1 MLETYDIIVNQFN
14 NLKHINTLTEN
25 IYSNIA
31 YQTKSLAF
39 QYNEVI
45 EEKDNII
52 MNDIE
57 TKYRVCL
64 NLYDDIADNIVKI
77 TIEYE
82 SLVIE
87 KDLLLLN
94 VGNVIDTSIY
104 NDLEKRIIDIVVI
117 YNEYVEKYNI
127 ISKQLNDLHIIY
139 TQIINRIQPNLYTD
153 GPIILPEKYNY
164 LAKKIHTIVETYNN
178 ALDLYNSMLI
188 SNLNLMKIK
197 TREIE
202 DNILALN
209 IIINKESSVYSIRLF
224 SVLLNIFIKHYRFMT
239 YNEKLENLSVIQREY
254 LNYLKNINVINKAF
268 IISHLHPIYIS
279 PLLLLPNTSETIIL
293 KDNIISLRKIS
304 TYYATIAPDF
314 IQFNVK
320 LLTPNIRNNLLPSVP
335 DLFKTTYDGTLYFYP
350 DYRNK
355 TYEIEV
361 EAYSMLVSQM
371 KYKFIVVENGFPSIK
386 PIDFIDSNIRLGNL
400 NNNTFNLNLRNYYS
414 DSNILF
420 MVSNI
425 SETLSN
431 LTYDDIYTYKGSFN
445 ENCNIPSVTDN
456 IIITPYLKG
465 YPVLYEEYSNTP
477 VTLSI
482 TTSPKITYDTF
493 TFNFTDRSPYTY
505 DLTQINEWYINV
517 QDVQDVQDVSIVS
530 IEYVNN
536 TRKNLKNPDVPT
548 IAKDPNSNVLYI
560 YPDYRNGTYNVNI
573 IIETLN
579 DYALKNIIEMEI
591 TEGPVPKPIRNVRNL
606 LLEHLLIKETLVF
619 NANNY
624 FSTNTNELLTY
635 DYSVSNIYDH
645 VNNVK
650 LNTLPY
656 NTFNITSSNL
666 RFTPDY
672 RNISYDLYVYAI
684 DSVYDVRSDGNLI
697 LNIREDKIL
706 NKIDELYNQYDLGND
721 IMTIDIYDHLKLPVG
736 QELRYKNGL
745 HYSVS
750 VDKDLRKSRKT
761 GSEAIYITDGILY
774 IDPDFRNDSYNVTV
788 FIEAYEFVKV
798 DSTYFTFSVS
808 EVIAPYPLITNN
820 NILIQN
826 IVNNTS
832 YNNITKTIYINEL
845 TIFNTSI
852 NLDLFFTNDINY
864 SKTQYSIT
872 DSEYYT
878 INNNT
883 LVIKPNVRD
892 ISYTF
897 SILATDSTYGVY
909 KSESNL
915 LNIEVYELPPIKLNT
930 DNTIEY
936 ELTDNIVYIN
946 LDDIFISLVRS
957 DTLRYYVYIETDED
971 IRLNVSTFT
980 NAYGFDNNILKLY
993 PDYRG
998 IKYKLYVTGINFN
1011 YITQPLTYYVDITE
1025 AERLPPIPKLSIF
1038 EINVAYFS
1046 YYNENTLRI
1055 NLENLFTH
1063 LKYYPNYVLRLSSSI
1078 LQLEDFINI
1087 SLGYLVV
1094 SEFVLTFN
1102 FTLNVFLFDVIENKK
1117 VNDEITINFKNNVQT
1132 LRFIGLNPNINI
1144 TLEQINDNYRY
1155 DIIGLNGVIIDSV
1168 VTIINNYMTIKKN
1181 NILKQYSFVVNK
1193 VHITLNLIVKQ
1204 IIYTV
1209 DNEL

>member
-1 MLETYDIIVNQFN
+1 
-14 NLKHINTLTEN
+14 
-25 IYSNIA
+25 
-31 YQTKSLAF
+31 
-39 QYNEVI
+39 
-45 EEKDNII
+45 
-52 MNDIE
+52 
-57 TKYRVCL
+57 
-64 NLYDDIADNIVKI
+64 
-77 TIEYE
+77 
-82 SLVIE
+82 
-87 KDLLLLN
+87 
-94 VGNVIDTSIY
+94 
-104 NDLEKRIIDIVVI
+104 
-117 YNEYVEKYNI
+117 
-127 ISKQLNDLHIIY
+127 
-139 TQIINRIQPNLYTD
+139 
-153 GPIILPEKYNY
+153 
-164 LAKKIHTIVETYNN
+164 
-178 ALDLYNSMLI
+178 
-188 SNLNLMKIK
+188 
-197 TREIE
+197 
-202 DNILALN
+202 
-209 IIINKESSVYSIRLF
+209 
-224 SVLLNIFIKHYRFMT
+224 MT

-517 QDVQDVQDVSIVS
+517 QDVQDVQNVSIVS

-548 IAKDPNSNVLYI
+548 IVKDPNSNVLYI

-624 FSTNTNELLTY
+624 FSTNTNELLNY

-721 IMTIDIYDHLKLPVG
+721 IMAIDIYDHLKLPVG

-745 HYSVS
+745 RYSVS

-897 SILATDSTYGVY
+897 SILATDNTYGVY

-1046 YYNENTLRI
+1046 YYNEDTLRI

>member
-1 MLETYDIIVNQFN
+1 
-14 NLKHINTLTEN
+14 
-25 IYSNIA
+25 
-31 YQTKSLAF
+31 
-39 QYNEVI
+39 
-45 EEKDNII
+45 
-52 MNDIE
+52 
-57 TKYRVCL
+57 
-64 NLYDDIADNIVKI
+64 
-77 TIEYE
+77 
-82 SLVIE
+82 
-87 KDLLLLN
+87 
-94 VGNVIDTSIY
+94 
-104 NDLEKRIIDIVVI
+104 
-117 YNEYVEKYNI
+117 
-127 ISKQLNDLHIIY
+127 
-139 TQIINRIQPNLYTD
+139 
-153 GPIILPEKYNY
+153 
-164 LAKKIHTIVETYNN
+164 
-178 ALDLYNSMLI
+178 
-188 SNLNLMKIK
+188 
-197 TREIE
+197 
-202 DNILALN
+202 
-209 IIINKESSVYSIRLF
+209 
-224 SVLLNIFIKHYRFMT
+224 MT

-517 QDVQDVQDVSIVS
+517 RDVQDVQDVSIVS

-548 IAKDPNSNVLYI
+548 IVKDPNSNLLYI
-560 YPDYRNGTYNVNI
+560 YPDYRDGTYNVNI

-624 FSTNTNELLTY
+624 FSTSTNELLNY
-635 DYSVSNIYDH
+635 NYSVSNIYDH

-666 RFTPDY
+666 IFTPDY

-684 DSVYDVRSDGNLI
+684 DSVYDVRSDGILI

-721 IMTIDIYDHLKLPVG
+721 IMAIDIYDHLKLPVG

-745 HYSVS
+745 RYSVS

-808 EVIAPYPLITNN
+808 EIIAPYPLITNN

-946 LDDIFISLVRS
+946 LDDIFISLVSS

-1181 NILKQYSFVVNK
+1181 NILKQYSFGVNK